1 MNLTRVLAT
10 TLLSITAF
18 MGAMAQDA
26 LTDSTKNT
34 SGDSNRNVLM
44 NASSATQPR
53 QISLGLPISGY
64 AYIFE
69 DGLPVSYYNYQVY
82 PYKSWHNGVSHESVR
97 TMGPQDMVLKYGVIT
112 YSVDSWSKL
121 AGDQLEGKL
130 NYSVNHHGRHTIDAN
145 ISTPLGKGWGISV
158 GTYHNFDP
166 GSNHL
171 DMTKLQESAHFY
183 KAALSKSWNE
193 GRGKA
198 GLIYQYSQ
206 FREVNENYGPFIFV
220 GDGSV
225 KEYDGFRLGI
235 DQYRPANRTIK
246 YLDVETGKMVEQD
259 INDAN
264 TSKIHHVNFVMDY
277 LWDNDLKLSI
287 HSKFKHGQSLRS
299 STTLMGVS
307 DAVSGSGY
315 TYEDGNNY
323 LGKVQ
328 TRRMLHFDG
337 LEHSWMTNAALTG
350 KSKDQRHNWRAE
362 VDYWLNHG
370 GVSTSMYLFAHE
382 AKKNPKLLLLN
393 GNEGF
398 SYNSYAEY
406 YDGHEHKIFGL
417 VSDEWNVNRRLWLY
431 GGVRLEY
438 LNVRGLAANDMNTGN
453 ARHIG
458 FSLADGGV
466 VKNHFSDN
474 HFNYAFIGSV
484 RYALLRGFGLQAE
497 YSSAVTHSQL
507 FHYGTYHYP
516 TQKGM
521 TTNYFRG
528 GIFWKNQWIDLT
540 SQITHISMSNSQER
554 PNLSHVLTKDVG
566 DLKAGMS
573 ESFTQN
579 YFYDIAT
586 LGWLTDAVI
595 TPVKGLS
602 VHLMFTIRDP
612 RYKNYKITPTFSDGV
627 TETYDFTDK
636 TITALSKTELE
647 IEPSYRFSK
656 WRVWLSARYFSKQ
669 YINKTNSLYFN
680 GRWETFGGV
689 DFQLNKHINFAAS
702 VVNILNQ
709 KGASGTIPA
718 ADLITD
724 PSLYKNYVMAGTF
737 IRPFTFEFTTKL
749 KL

>member
-264 TSKIHHVNFVMDY
+264 TSKIHHVNFVIDY

-382 AKKNPKLLLLN
+382 AKKDPKLLLLN

-709 KGASGTIPA
+709 KGASGSIPS

>member
-393 GNEGF
+393 GSEGF

-406 YDGHEHKIFGL
+406 YDGHEHKLFGL

>member
-382 AKKNPKLLLLN
+382 AKKDPKLLLLN
-393 GNEGF
+393 GNESF

-528 GIFWKNQWIDLT
+528 GIYWKNQWIDLT

-709 KGASGTIPA
+709 KGASGSIPS

>member
-382 AKKNPKLLLLN
+382 AKKDPKLLLLN

-484 RYALLRGFGLQAE
+484 RYAMLRGFGLQAE

-709 KGASGTIPA
+709 KGASGSIPS

>member
-382 AKKNPKLLLLN
+382 AKKDPKLLLLN

-484 RYALLRGFGLQAE
+484 RYAMLRGFGLQAE